1 MILQIGYIYN
11 LDRDDLLINLNYLVS
26 KKTFLTA
33 NFSSPSSFYKK
44 RYNFYNSYIFGYK
57 IGFEMLSAKYSSFLF
72 GVHRNS
78 TENHINVK
86 WYNIG
91 LNNLYQFH
99 GGHFLTNFIY
109 SFNRNF
115 IEKSISINSILYLSK
130 DLFINFGI
138 GYTSINRRTY
148 SMELG
153 LVL

>member
-138 GYTSINRRTY
+138 GYTSIYRRTY

>member
-1 MILQIGYIYN
+1 MQLGYIDN
-11 LDRDDLLINLNYLVS
+11 LDSDDLLINFNYLVS
-26 KKTFLTA
+26 KKTFLTV
-33 NFSSPSSFYKK
+33 NFSSPNSFYKK

-57 IGFEMLSAKYSSFLF
+57 IGFSMLSAKYSSFLF
-72 GVHRNS
+72 GVHRS
-78 TENHINVK
+78 SIENHVNDK

-91 LNNLYQFH
+91 LNNLYKFH
-99 GGHFLTNFIY
+99 GVHFLANFIY

-115 IEKSISINSILYLSK
+115 IEKSISINSIWYLSK

-148 SMELG
+148 SFELG

>member
-1 MILQIGYIYN
+1 LQIGYIYN

>member
-1 MILQIGYIYN
+1 
-11 LDRDDLLINLNYLVS
+11 
-26 KKTFLTA
+26 
-33 NFSSPSSFYKK
+33 
-44 RYNFYNSYIFGYK
+44 
-57 IGFEMLSAKYSSFLF
+57 MLSAKYSSFLF